1 MSNTNILKVPSVLIG
16 NGATS
21 GTPTKLSDV
30 TKGGLYLVKSDGTIQ
45 TAASADDLTKDD
57 TVFIASCFEDGKIIK
72 SAPIKGTDVKTYVG
86 SSYVAPVQQV
96 SYVGFNGTDGSL
108 PTTVNTDYRLRLT
121 FKGTHVLSTR
131 SPWFADSIYT
141 SGATTTQAQ
150 VAAGI
155 VDNYYINNKAANP
168 YAVAERVSNAAKT
181 AVPTGTTSFTFKKGS
196 NVVSCAGDI
205 DDATGGTAL
214 AVGAYLVIGATD
226 DKDPVY
232 KIASIDTTNN
242 ILTLDTPYVGA
253 SATIL
258 DDALLQSTGAAVAA
272 GDLGIKLTGQ
282 PIEQILPDYDRYSI
296 TMFDVAFSDMA
307 NQGALDIVAQI
318 TYDTKPVLG
327 NGYYKQVRIDER
339 ASQTYNGWHAKTS
352 YDHKKPVSLVDETD
366 NYDSITIESNVH
378 MLGDFR
384 QYTDE
389 AQVTKIYIPVDPATQ
404 GTEFT
409 AILNAYFSTVLGFTA
424 ISL

>member
-1 MSNTNILKVPSVLIG
+1 MSNTNVLKVPSVLIG

-21 GTPTKLSDV
+21 GTPAKLSDV

-45 TAASADDLTKDD
+45 TAVTAANLTKDD
-57 TVFIASCFEDGKIIK
+57 TVFIASCFENGKIIK
-72 SAPIKGTDVKTYVG
+72 SALMKGTDVKTYVG

-108 PTTVNTDYRLRLT
+108 PTTVSTDFRLRLT

-141 SGATTTQAQ
+141 SGSTTTQAQ

-168 YAVAERVSNAAKT
+168 YAVAERVQDGAKI
-181 AVPTGTTSFTFKKGS
+181 AMTGTGNITVKKGS
-196 NVVSCAGDI
+196 NVISAVSAIEAVLNVGDGI
-205 DDATGGTAL
+205 VFGTTDTSAT
-214 AVGAYLVIGATD
+214 YVIASMDVATD
-226 DKDPVY
+226 T
-232 KIASIDTTNN
+232 A
-242 ILTLDTPYVGA
+242 TLDTPYQGVSDTFTAAELNATVAAELA
-253 SATIL
+253 SA
-258 DDALLQSTGAAVAA
+258 DY
-272 GDLGIKLTGQ
+272 GIKLTGQ
-282 PIEQILPDYDRYSI
+282 PIDQILPDYDRYSI

-307 NQGALDIVAQI
+307 NQGALDIVAQV

-352 YDHKKPVSLVDETD
+352 YEHKKPVSLVDETD
-366 NYDSITIESNVH
+366 DYDSITIESNVH

-389 AQVTKIYIPVDPATQ
+389 AQVAKIYIPVDPSTQ
-404 GTEFT
+404 GTEFS
-409 AILNAYFSTVLGFTA
+409 AILNAYFNTVLGFTA
-424 ISL
+424 VSL